1 MVFGRCI
8 HFSWCF
14 RNHFYGGQYMI
25 PEEVYLQVREQG
37 YGTPEQE
44 AIIATNSWYSYCYA
58 RDVIKGRW
66 EPGEA
71 IIATYAYY
79 SYLYASNAIKG
90 RFPLCESIIAQSGY
104 WKYYLND
111 VPMTDDEKAW
121 LILRYGPP
129 K

>member
-1 MVFGRCI
+1 MTPRKAYYQ
-8 HFSWCF
+8 S
-14 RNHFYGGQYMI
+14 
-25 PEEVYLQVREQG
+25 ESQG
-37 YGTPEQE
+37 YGTTEQE

-71 IIATYAYY
+71 IIATNAYY
-79 SYLYASNAIKG
+79 SHCYATNVIKG
-90 RFPLCESIIAQSGY
+90 RFPLGEPVISKSGY

-111 VPMTDDEKAW
+111 MMPMTEEDKTF

>member
-1 MVFGRCI
+1 MT
-8 HFSWCF
+8 SA
-14 RNHFYGGQYMI
+14 
-25 PEEVYLQVREQG
+25 EEAYDKALDQG
-37 YGTPEQE
+37 YGTPELE

-58 RDVIKGRW
+58 INIIKGRW

-71 IIATYAYY
+71 LIVTDAYY
-79 SYLYASNAIKG
+79 SYCYASYVIKE
-90 RFPLCESIIAQSGY
+90 RFPFCESIIAKTNG

-111 VPMTDDEKAW
+111 VPMSEEDKTF